1 MRIER
6 EYDLHRIYQQLTE
19 QGELRSPRGMPTL
32 EIENFTYTVA
42 PRVRFNRFVPRK
54 LNLDYIKREFQ
65 WYIGADVKDLSIV
78 EYAKIW
84 GPMVKGGQLN
94 SNYGHYWFKRDSG
107 VRSVLRTLR
116 QDPDSRRAVIPMLGT
131 ESAHF
136 ERDIA
141 DMPCTTSVE
150 FRIRDGKLK
159 AHFIMRSQDAVY
171 GMGNDLPT
179 FSMLQE
185 VVATLLEVPMG
196 DLSVTV
202 GSFHVYERHFDMVD
216 QMSEYECPMVEAIE
230 VPRMTLADACDILN
244 QIVPKTTDFGL
255 WLTSLSALRDPQK

>member
-1 MRIER
+1 MKIET
-6 EYDLHRIYQQLTE
+6 EYDLHRVYQWLVE
-19 QGELRSPRGMPTL
+19 HGELRSPRGMATL

-65 WYIGADVKDLSIV
+65 WYIGANVKDLSIV
-78 EYAKIW
+78 DYAKIW
-84 GPMVKGGQLN
+84 GPMVKDGQLN

-116 QDPDSRRAVIPMLGT
+116 EDPDSRRAVIPMLGT

-136 ERDIA
+136 EHDIA

-150 FRIRDGKLK
+150 FRIRNGKLK
-159 AHFIMRSQDAVY
+159 AHFVMRSQDAVY

-179 FSMLQE
+179 FSLLQE
-185 VVATLLEVPMG
+185 VVATMLEVPMG
-196 DLSVTV
+196 ELSVTA
-202 GSFHVYERHFDMVD
+202 GSFHVYDRHFEMVD
-216 QMSEYECPMVEAIE
+216 QMAEYECPMVEKIE
-230 VPRMTLADACDILN
+230 VPAMTRADACDILN
-244 QIVPKTTDFGL
+244 QIVPKKTDFGL